1 MMLTFKVVI
10 IGEKGVGKTSLV
22 QRYTDDKFS
31 ENVDTTIG
39 AQFNTKIVE
48 LGIPS
53 KLFASNTSRNPS
65 VVGK

>member
-22 QRYTDDKFS
+22 QRYTEDKFS
-31 ENVDTTIG
+31 ENIDTTIG

-48 LGIPS
+48 LAIPS
-53 KLFASNTSRNPS
+53 KLFA
-65 VVGK
+65 